1 MTKKAPSIVF
11 AGGGTAGHINPMLA
25 IARAVRDLEPNAKI
39 LMLGTADKM
48 EAELV
53 PAAGFDIEFIPR
65 AAFPRSI
72 NRAALAF
79 PAKFFGGLSK
89 TRRILKDVDAD
100 VVVGVGGYVCPPAYL
115 SALSAKIPVVI
126 HEANAKPGLANRLGG
141 TFAKFTGVAFPNTPF
156 PRATLVGMPM
166 KDEIAYLN
174 REAHR
179 SKARRNLG
187 LDPQKPTV
195 IVTGG
200 SLGAQSLNNA
210 VAACRDHFAE
220 WDFQILHITGKG
232 KTVLDENG
240 EPLSAPNYRQIE
252 FSNGMQDVYAAADL
266 LLVRAGA
273 ATVSEVAAVGVP
285 AIFVPLPIGNG
296 EQALNARSLV
306 EASAALLVKDAE
318 VTGEWFA
325 REIPAL
331 MAKPE
336 ELERMGAAAYELG
349 IRDAARVMAEA
360 VLKAAEK

>member
-48 EAELV
+48 EADLV

-79 PAKFFGGLSK
+79 PAKFLGGLSK
-89 TRRILKDVDAD
+89 TRRILKDAEAD

-115 SALSAKIPVVI
+115 SAFFSKIPVVI

-141 TFAKFTGVAFPNTPF
+141 RFAKFTGVAFPNTP
-156 PRATLVGMPM
+156 M

-174 REAHR
+174 RDAHR

-187 LDPQKPTV
+187 LDPEKPTV

-200 SLGAQSLNNA
+200 SLGALSLNNA
-210 VAACRDHFAE
+210 VSACRDRFAE

-325 REIPAL
+325 REIPEL
-331 MAKPE
+331 MANPE
-336 ELERMGAAAYELG
+336 ELERMGAAAYKLG

-360 VLKAAEK
+360 VLKAAEN

>member
-1 MTKKAPSIVF
+1 M
-11 AGGGTAGHINPMLA
+11 
-25 IARAVRDLEPNAKI
+25 
-39 LMLGTADKM
+39 
-48 EAELV
+48 
-53 PAAGFDIEFIPR
+53 
-65 AAFPRSI
+65 
-72 NRAALAF
+72 
-79 PAKFFGGLSK
+79 
-89 TRRILKDVDAD
+89 
-100 VVVGVGGYVCPPAYL
+100 VVGVGGYVCPPAYL

-141 TFAKFTGVAFPNTPF
+141 RFAKFTGVAFPNTPF
-156 PRATLVGMPM
+156 PHATLVGMPM

-174 REAHR
+174 RDAHR

-187 LDPQKPTV
+187 LDPEKPTV

-200 SLGAQSLNNA
+200 SLGALSLNNA
-210 VAACRDHFAE
+210 VSACRDRFAE

-325 REIPAL
+325 REIPEL
-331 MAKPE
+331 MANPE
-336 ELERMGAAAYELG
+336 ELERMGAAAYKLG

-360 VLKAAEK
+360 VLKAAEN